1 MLEMAVS
8 DPIQSERKMPE
19 RVIAGTGDRHRDQED
34 GPPSL
39 AELVHSPQL
48 AADLPPESILPLL
61 NKLNVLERILLTR
74 LPEIPTI
81 AKENKAMLL
90 NDHLLNP
97 EEAAVRL
104 NVTVKWLYR
113 HAKQLPF
120 ARKLSRKALR
130 FSEQGLQR
138 WLTAKRT

>member
-1 MLEMAVS
+1 MTMSNAI
-8 DPIQSERKMPE
+8 PHKRMMPE
-19 RVIAGTGDRHRDQED
+19 RNTMGHGEQWRDRED
-34 GPPSL
+34 SRPSL

-61 NKLNVLERILLTR
+61 TKLNVLESILTTR
-74 LPEIPTI
+74 VPQIPTI
-81 AKENKAMLL
+81 AKENGGVQL

-97 EEAAVRL
+97 KEAAARL

-120 ARKLSRKALR
+120 TKRLSRKALR

-138 WLTAKRT
+138 WLTAKRA